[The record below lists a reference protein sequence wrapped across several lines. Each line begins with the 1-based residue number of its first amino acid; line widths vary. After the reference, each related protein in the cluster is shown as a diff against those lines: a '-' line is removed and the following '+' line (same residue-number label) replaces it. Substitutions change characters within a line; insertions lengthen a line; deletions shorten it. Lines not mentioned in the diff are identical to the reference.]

1 MLHLG
6 EYGELPG
13 YGLNSELAPSPKGV
27 CASWLP
33 RFAHSQIPRTL
44 VVFLEERNEEVTT
57 NSVVV
62 CKASVCVIVG
72 HRSLRWRGRAIAHQ
86 NTLKQRALIV

>member
-1 MLHLG
+1 
-6 EYGELPG
+6 
-13 YGLNSELAPSPKGV
+13 LAP
-27 CASWLP
+27 P

-44 VVFLEERNEEVTT
+44 VVFHEERNEEVAT

-62 CKASVCVIVG
+62 CKASVSVIVG
-72 HRSLRWRGRAIAHQ
+72 HRWALRWRGRAIAHQ